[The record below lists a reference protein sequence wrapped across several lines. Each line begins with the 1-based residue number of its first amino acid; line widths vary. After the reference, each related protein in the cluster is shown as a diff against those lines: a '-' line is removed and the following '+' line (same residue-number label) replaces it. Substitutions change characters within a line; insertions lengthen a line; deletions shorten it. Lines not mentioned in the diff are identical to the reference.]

1 MQARNNS
8 ILLNPNFRKQ
18 PKTLSWSPICESM
31 RYRSKE
37 KDVLSGLE
45 DETKQFKN
53 PRLPNLSSMKMQRIS
68 TMDSQNLSTIPLDA
82 PQSTANDISITEKQT
97 TIYSPEPAV
106 AATNGVL
113 SNHTQKVKL
122 LNEDSGCNLTHIL
135 KEAEVL

>member
-18 PKTLSWSPICESM
+18 PKTLSWSPIFESM

-45 DETKQFKN
+45 DETEQFKN
-53 PRLPNLSSMKMQRIS
+53 LRLPRLSSMKTQRIS
-68 TMDSQNLSTIPLDA
+68 TMDCHNLSTTPLDA
-82 PQSTANDISITEKQT
+82 PHLTSNDISITEKQT
-97 TIYSPEPAV
+97 RVYSPEPAV

-113 SNHTQKVKL
+113 SNHKQNVKL
-122 LNEDSGCNLTHIL
+122 PNGDSGCNLTHIL
-135 KEAEVL
+135 KDAEVL

>member
-1 MQARNNS
+1 
-8 ILLNPNFRKQ
+8 
-18 PKTLSWSPICESM
+18 
-31 RYRSKE
+31 
-37 KDVLSGLE
+37 
-45 DETKQFKN
+45 
-53 PRLPNLSSMKMQRIS
+53 
-68 TMDSQNLSTIPLDA
+68 MDSHKLSTIPLDA
-82 PQSTANDISITEKQT
+82 PQSTANDLYSISITDKQT

>member
-53 PRLPNLSSMKMQRIS
+53 LRLPKLSSMNTQRIS
-68 TMDSQNLSTIPLDA
+68 TMDSHKLSTIPLDA
-82 PQSTANDISITEKQT
+82 PHSTAKDISITEKQT
-97 TIYSPEPAV
+97 RIYSPDPAV
-106 AATNGVL
+106 TETNGVL
-113 SNHTQKVKL
+113 SNHAQKVKL
-122 LNEDSGCNLTHIL
+122 INGDSGCNLTHIL

>member
-8 ILLNPNFRKQ
+8 ILLPPNYRKQ

-68 TMDSQNLSTIPLDA
+68 TMDSHKLSTIPLDA
-82 PQSTANDISITEKQT
+82 PQSTANDISRTEKQT
-97 TIYSPEPAV
+97 RIYSPEPAV
-106 AATNGVL
+106 TETNGVL
-113 SNHTQKVKL
+113 SNHAQKVEL
-122 LNEDSGCNLTHIL
+122 INGDSGCNLTHIL

>member
-1 MQARNNS
+1 M
-8 ILLNPNFRKQ
+8 
-18 PKTLSWSPICESM
+18 CESM

-45 DETKQFKN
+45 DETEQFKSL
-53 PRLPNLSSMKMQRIS
+53 RLPKLSSMNTQRIS
-68 TMDSQNLSTIPLDA
+68 TMDSHKLSTIPLDA
-82 PQSTANDISITEKQT
+82 PHSTANDISITEKQT
-97 TIYSPEPAV
+97 TIYSTEPAV

>member
-45 DETKQFKN
+45 DDTEQFKN
-53 PRLPNLSSMKMQRIS
+53 LRLPKLSSMNTQRIS
-68 TMDSQNLSTIPLDA
+68 TMDSHKLSTIPLDA
-82 PQSTANDISITEKQT
+82 PHSTANDISITEKQT
-97 TIYSPEPAV
+97 RIYSSEPAV
-106 AATNGVL
+106 TGTNGVL
-113 SNHTQKVKL
+113 SNHAQKV
-122 LNEDSGCNLTHIL
+122 NLSTEI
-135 KEAEVL
+135 AVAT